1 MYHNQL
7 LDVVGEMKLL
17 FGAFG
22 NTRSTPKC
30 FSALRSRFGTNYLS
44 KIKRFSKLYQKS
56 AGNSKYYPNDTF
68 VFLFSTCDYGS
79 INGTYNPHPNY
90 RVSEPIDKKQVAT
103 PVPSLVWNA
112 WNTVSSLVS
121 STVSKLYR

>member
-56 AGNSKYYPNDTF
+56 AGNSGYYPNDTF